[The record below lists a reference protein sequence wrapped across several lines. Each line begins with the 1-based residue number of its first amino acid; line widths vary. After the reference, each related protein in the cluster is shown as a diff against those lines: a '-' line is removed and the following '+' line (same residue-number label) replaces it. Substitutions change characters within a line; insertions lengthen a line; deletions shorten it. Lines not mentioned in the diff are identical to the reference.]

1 MMNRMGLDLCLFLIL
16 AVDLMTLLDPNAN
29 GELAFAILIV
39 NTLIVLLYVSFVV
52 APHYIKR
59 IYNDDL
65 RHLLHNMAL
74 LIPICLFLI
83 LLTSSGHIDLDD
95 PIKAKNTM
103 LLYILIGSTIIVAVK
118 GIASYCYHKKKEKE
132 MA

>member
-1 MMNRMGLDLCLFLIL
+1 MSLDLCLFLVL
-16 AVDLMTLLDPNAN
+16 AIDLMALLDPNAN
-29 GELAFAILIV
+29 GELAFTIMIV

-52 APHYIKR
+52 APRYIKR

-74 LIPICLFLI
+74 LIPLCLFLM
-83 LLTSSGHIDLDD
+83 LSALSGHIDLDD
-95 PIKAKNTM
+95 PIRAKNTM
-103 LLYILIGSTIIVAVK
+103 VLYILIGLTIIVAVK
-118 GIASYCYHKKKEKE
+118 GIGSYCYHKKKEKE